1 MPKNETEDEI
11 LMRRL
16 ADAEPEALRKLYRKY
31 GSLAYGIALR
41 IVGDEALAEDIAL
54 DVFMSAWQASS
65 SYSPDR
71 GAAATWLGRI
81 ARNRAIDAL
90 RKVKSRG
97 ALARDDWADIE
108 DRKGLDPEAEASRAS
123 CADEVRAGVAELP
136 EAQRI
141 ALSLAFF
148 RGRTHAE
155 IAAALALPLG
165 TVKSRIRDAMLA
177 LREKL
182 GESCA

>member
-1 MPKNETEDEI
+1 M
-11 LMRRL
+11 
-16 ADAEPEALRKLYRKY
+16 
-31 GSLAYGIALR
+31 G
-41 IVGDEALAEDIAL
+41 
-54 DVFMSAWQASS
+54 AWQGSS

-90 RKVKSRG
+90 RNAKARG
-97 ALARDDWADIE
+97 AFARDDWADIE
-108 DRKGLDPEAEASRAS
+108 DQKTLDPEAEASRAS
-123 CADEVRAGVAELP
+123 CADEVRATVAELP

-148 RGRTHAE
+148 QGRTHTE
-155 IAAALALPLG
+155 IATALSLPLG

-177 LREKL
+177 LRERL